1 MVRIGVKVRRQAT
14 TQQKCQFLALSRLI
28 WLIATLT
35 LSDVVGGQ
43 RFQTPTERILNR
55 RLANIRE
62 VEWNAPKVL
71 PPVAKNPAVF
81 PELVATK
88 SPKRLFP
95 PLVSKV
101 PTVSQI
107 IKKKCN
113 ILGINTFCTKSAI
126 SLQEIAL
133 SMSVSFLCGVYVGP
147 FFSRPL
153 C

>member
-35 LSDVVGGQ
+35 LSLASVGSGQ

-81 PELVATK
+81 PELALANTK

-101 PTVSQI
+101 TAPVSQI
-107 IKKKCN
+107 I
-113 ILGINTFCTKSAI
+113 
-126 SLQEIAL
+126 Q
-133 SMSVSFLCGVYVGP
+133 
-147 FFSRPL
+147 
-153 C
+153 

>member
-107 IKKKCN
+107 IKKMQHLRNQCFWK
-113 ILGINTFCTKSAI
+113 
-126 SLQEIAL
+126 EIR
-133 SMSVSFLCGVYVGP
+133 Y
-147 FFSRPL
+147 
-153 C
+153 

>member
-35 LSDVVGGQ
+35 LSLASVGVGGQ

-81 PELVATK
+81 PELVLANTK

-101 PTVSQI
+101 TAPVSQI
-107 IKKKCN
+107 I
-113 ILGINTFCTKSAI
+113 
-126 SLQEIAL
+126 Q
-133 SMSVSFLCGVYVGP
+133 
-147 FFSRPL
+147 
-153 C
+153 